1 MTKKQI
7 LDISIAAFEEIA
19 AENHYEELTDREEL
33 IRCADIARE
42 ALNKI
47 TTLKTR
53 VRSIMKRRAYME

>member
-7 LDISIAAFEEIA
+7 LDIAIAAFEEIA

-47 TTLKTR
+47 TTLKT
-53 VRSIMKRRAYME
+53 SLE